1 MRRLDP
7 LQCSALTG
15 RAIMT
20 VIFMNFMRYEIE
32 KTLRAVYLVTIRQRQ
47 REKELAV
54 QFHFLSI
61 FVGRVDRIHKTT
73 HLTILFFYFFWG
85 RVEQIFQ
92 NNPRRYLSSWWLDIS
107 NCVFTIISSTN
118 KIVFVW
124 EMSNI
129 RLFSPYNFF
138 HFLTGRIAA

>member
-7 LQCSALTG
+7 LTG

-54 QFHFLSI
+54 QLHFLSI

-73 HLTILFFYFFWG
+73 HLNMLSFYFFG
-85 RVEQIFQ
+85 DEMNR
-92 NNPRRYLSSWWLDIS
+92 SSKMTHADI
-107 NCVFTIISSTN
+107 
-118 KIVFVW
+118 
-124 EMSNI
+124 
-129 RLFSPYNFF
+129 
-138 HFLTGRIAA
+138 